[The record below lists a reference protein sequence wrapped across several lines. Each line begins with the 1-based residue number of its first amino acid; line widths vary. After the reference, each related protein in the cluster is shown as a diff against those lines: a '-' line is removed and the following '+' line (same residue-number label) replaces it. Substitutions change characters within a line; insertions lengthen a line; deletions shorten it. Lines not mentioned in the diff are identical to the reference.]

1 MSSTRNRKMIT
12 HARELNPN
20 SSYTLADMPELVN
33 HDAVLVLDYWSDWD
47 RDTQVRATIE
57 WEMPET
63 DEAWAAR
70 LAKLD
75 KQAAQRALV
84 ADKRKAQQMAARE
97 KQEATERELY
107 DRLKQKYG

>member
-1 MSSTRNRKMIT
+1 MIQHRRDLAWGET
-12 HARELNPN
+12 
-20 SSYTLADMPELVN
+20 YTLNDLPELLKHN
-33 HDAVLVLDYWSDWD
+33 AKLYLERTMDWD
-47 RDTQVRATIE
+47 RDLDATATLE
-57 WEMPET
+57 WELPET

-75 KQAAQRALV
+75 KQAAQRAV
-84 ADKRKAQQMAARE
+84 TADKRKAQQLAARE